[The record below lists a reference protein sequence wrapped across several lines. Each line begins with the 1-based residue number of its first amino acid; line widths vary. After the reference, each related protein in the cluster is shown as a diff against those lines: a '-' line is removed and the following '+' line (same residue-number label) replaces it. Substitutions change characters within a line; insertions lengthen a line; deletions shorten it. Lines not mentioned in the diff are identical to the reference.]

1 MANRIFILIVVY
13 VLSGLAPRAQN
24 PALAKVIS
32 RPASSTIDLPA
43 EIAPYLATTIDAKVP
58 GYVEQMLVD
67 RGAVVKEGQLLVTL
81 TAPEMQARIAQ
92 AQAQAEAAKA
102 EQSQAE
108 AQLAAQQS
116 TLEKLKQAA
125 QTPGAVAG
133 NDLIQN
139 EKQLDALRSLLAARK
154 QAADAAQAA
163 VDAENSLVAYLKI
176 TAPFDGVIT
185 TRLAHPGA
193 LAGPPGNAP
202 LLILQQIQHLR
213 VVVPVPEEDVGEIA
227 RGATVAFTVPAYPR
241 RVFSGRIARIAH
253 SLDAKTRTM
262 PVELDVFNHDDALAP
277 GMYPSVRWPVRGT
290 KPVLFVPKTS
300 IVTTTERTFVIRVRG
315 GRAEWID
322 VRPGP
327 AEGSLVAVTGALQE
341 GDQVL
346 RHATDET
353 RDGSPY
359 PAAGR

>member
-1 MANRIFILIVVY
+1 MANKIFLLMFVY
-13 VLSGLAPRAQN
+13 ACAARAQN
-24 PALAKVIS
+24 PSLTRVLS
-32 RPASSTIDLPA
+32 RPASRTIDLPA
-43 EIAPYLATTIDAKVP
+43 EIAPYLAVTIDAKVP
-58 GYVEQMLVD
+58 GYVERMLVD
-67 RGAVVKEGQLLVTL
+67 RGSVVKEGQLLVTL

-92 AQAQAEAAKA
+92 AQAQVESAKA
-102 EQSQAE
+102 DESQAE

-116 TLEKLKQAA
+116 TYERLKQAA

-139 EKQLDALRSLLAARK
+139 EKQLDALRSLVASRK
-154 QAADAAQAA
+154 QAADAAKAA

-185 TRLAHPGA
+185 GRLVHPGA
-193 LAGPPGNAP
+193 LVGPPGNAP

-213 VVVPVPEEDVGEIA
+213 VVVPVPEEDVGQIA
-227 RGATVAFTVPAYPR
+227 RGASVDFTVPAYPR
-241 RVFSGRIARIAH
+241 RTYSGKIARIAH
-253 SLDAKTRTM
+253 SLDVKTRTM
-262 PVELDVFNHDDALAP
+262 PVELDVFNHDGTLAP

-300 IVTTTERTFVIRVRG
+300 VVTTTERTFVIRVRG
-315 GRAEWID
+315 GRAEWVD
-322 VRPGP
+322 VRPGA
-327 AEGSLVAVTGALQE
+327 AEGDLVAVIGALQQS
-341 GDQVL
+341 DKVL

-359 PAAGR
+359 PAASR

>member
-1 MANRIFILIVVY
+1 MANRIFILIAVCAF
-13 VLSGLAPRAQN
+13 SRPAPRAQN

-32 RPASSTIDLPA
+32 RPASRTIDLPA
-43 EIAPYLATTIDAKVP
+43 EIAPYLAATIDAKVP

-67 RGAVVKEGQLLVTL
+67 RGDVVKEGQLLVTL

-92 AQAQAEAAKA
+92 AQAQLEAAKA
-102 EQSQAE
+102 EESQAE

-116 TLEKLKQAA
+116 TFEKLRQAA

-133 NDLIQN
+133 NDMIQN
-139 EKQLDALRSLLAARK
+139 EKQLEALRSLAASRQ
-154 QAADAAQAA
+154 QAAQAAQAA
-163 VDAENSLVAYLKI
+163 VDAEKSLVAYLKI

-202 LLILQQIQHLR
+202 LLILEQIQHLR
-213 VVVPVPEEDVGEIA
+213 VVAPVPEEDVGEIA
-227 RGATVAFTVPAYPR
+227 RGATVEFTVPAYPR
-241 RVFSGRIARIAH
+241 RVFLGKIARIAH

-262 PVELDVFNHDDALAP
+262 PVELDVINHDVALAP
-277 GMYPSVRWPVRGT
+277 GMYPTVRWPVRGT

-315 GRAEWID
+315 GRAEWVD
-322 VRPGP
+322 VRPG
-327 AEGSLVAVTGALQE
+327 AGEGSLVEVNGALRE

-346 RHATDET
+346 WRATDET